1 MVEHKIGVAIVGEDK
16 ASGPIR
22 NVQSSLSNLD
32 KSAKTSLSNLDKS
45 AKTSAGGFNILGAAA
60 ATAAGFIVAEIGGK
74 AVSAVSDLT
83 KEMVKLG
90 LEQDRLAT
98 RSKNLYKNLGL
109 EKYQKEI
116 AKTIEQQSI
125 MTGMDDE
132 ELLSSYNKLLA
143 VTKDRTQATKLLA
156 LAQDMAAGSGENLE
170 SSTTSITNALMGQ
183 TRGLKQFGIDIEED
197 IFKATTFAGQIKML
211 EQEINKL
218 YAGAA
223 VEAGKSPAGIFAGFE
238 TAIENVKEMFGG
250 ELIERLA
257 PTLKSITDTINELAT
272 SGKLDPL
279 IESFGNL
286 VTSGVKLAKTVSKIL
301 MNIIGF
307 QNSQQAVEWL
317 TTTFERAAVVIDSM
331 ATSLERVRDIIAG
344 LDLST
349 RLQPLVNLLAG
360 ASNPGGLL
368 GLITG
373 DKALNN
379 RIAKENTNATKDN
392 TEAKEEE
399 TTSQK
404 KLSEENMSAAEKL
417 KLMKGTTQEVTAVTG
432 AFGNAMGSAIGTIG
446 SAMSYLGGGGYSSGC
461 GGGGGGSGCRTF
473 ATGTVMSGG
482 GNLVDPFGGGGGAS
496 GSPGML
502 WYNVLGNENAAAVAV
517 MGPRWASTV
526 TNVVRNSC
534 SGLVCSFEADGQT
547 FYGDGSG
554 SFTSVNDALITN
566 RGEVI
571 QFHPDDNIL
580 AFKDSSKLKGRGIV
594 INNTF
599 NINGSGDPDRIA
611 ELIMKKIEKIQRMS

>member
-1 MVEHKIGVAIVGEDK
+1 MVEHKLGVSIVGEDK

-22 NVQSSLSNLD
+22 NVQSALV
-32 KSAKTSLSNLDKS
+32 NLDKS
-45 AKTSAGGFNILGAAA
+45 AKTSAGGFNTLGAAA

-74 AVSAVSDLT
+74 AVSAVSDLA

-197 IFKATTFAGQIKML
+197 TFKATTFAGQIRML

-223 VEAGKSPAGIFAGFE
+223 GEAGKSPAGIFAGFE

-250 ELIERLA
+250 ELIESLA
-257 PTLKSITDTINELAT
+257 PSLKSITDTINELAT

-286 VTSGVKLAKTVSKIL
+286 VTSGVKLAETVSKIL
-301 MNIIGF
+301 MDFMGF

-317 TTTFERAAVVIDSM
+317 TTTFERVAVAIDLM
-331 ATSLERVRDIIAG
+331 ATSLKRIRDIIAG
-344 LDLST
+344 LDLS
-349 RLQPLVNLLAG
+349 RLQPLVNLFAG

-373 DKALNN
+373 DEALNN
-379 RIAKENTNATKDN
+379 RIAKKNKPNDDFTVVVDENTKATTRATFVVDSY
-392 TEAKEEE
+392 TES
-399 TTSQK
+399 TR
-404 KLSEENMSAAEKL
+404 SAAKGNSILESAAISAADSL
-417 KLMKGTTQEVTAVTG
+417 KSI
-432 AFGNAMGSAIGTIG
+432 FG
-446 SAMSYLGGGGYSSGC
+446 SSGK
-461 GGGGGGSGCRTF
+461 GSSGSGGCRTF
-473 ATGTVMSGG
+473 GTTVTVNAGGQEPLSNNVPNSGG
-482 GNLVDPFGGGGGAS
+482 RFDLFTA
-496 GSPGML
+496 
-502 WYNVLGNENAAAVAV
+502 
-517 MGPRWASTV
+517 
-526 TNVVRNSC
+526 TNQIFVP
-534 SGLVCSFEADGQT
+534 
-547 FYGDGSG
+547 
-554 SFTSVNDALITN
+554 DALITKKGDIV
-566 RGEVI
+566 R
-571 QFHPDDNIL
+571 FHPDDNIL
-580 AFKDSSKLKGRGIV
+580 AYQDPSSLRGGTGGNVSVV
-594 INNTF
+594 INV
-599 NINGSGDPDRIA
+599 NGSGDPDRVA

>member
-1 MVEHKIGVAIVGEDK
+1 MVEHKLGVSIVGEDK

-22 NVQSSLSNLD
+22 NVQSALV
-32 KSAKTSLSNLDKS
+32 NLDKS
-45 AKTSAGGFNILGAAA
+45 AKTSAGGFNTLGAAA
-60 ATAAGFIVAEIGGK
+60 ATAAGFIVAEIGEK

-170 SSTTSITNALMGQ
+170 SSTRSITNALMGQ
-183 TRGLKQFGIDIEED
+183 TRGLKRFGIDIEED
-197 IFKATTFAGQIKML
+197 TFKATTFAGQIRML

-238 TAIENVKEMFGG
+238 TAIENVKEMFGE
-250 ELIERLA
+250 ELIESLA

-279 IESFGNL
+279 IESFGKL
-286 VTSGVKLAKTVSKIL
+286 VTSGVKLAETVSKIL
-301 MNIIGF
+301 MDIMGF

-317 TTTFERAAVVIDSM
+317 TTTFERAAVAIDSM

-344 LDLST
+344 LDLS

-373 DKALNN
+373 DKALND

-404 KLSEENMSAAEKL
+404 KVSEENMSAAEKL

-432 AFGNAMGSAIGTIG
+432 AFGNAMGSAIGTIS
-446 SAMSYLGGGGYSSGC
+446 SAMRSLGGGGYSSGGGGC
-461 GGGGGGSGCRTF
+461 GGCMTYGTGTTIEGGGSFRSG
-473 ATGTVMSGG
+473 AYSGG
-482 GNLVDPFGGGGGAS
+482 PS

-502 WYNVLGNENAAAVAV
+502 WYNVLGNENAAFTASK
-517 MGPRWASTV
+517 GESWANTV
-526 TNVVRNSC
+526 SNVKRNSC
-534 SGLVCSFEADGQT
+534 SGLVCSFNAGGAT
-547 FYGDGSG
+547 YYA
-554 SFTSVNDALITN
+554 NDALIKKDGSIVN
-566 RGEVI
+566 
-571 QFHPDDNIL
+571 FHPDDNIL
-580 AFKDSSKLKGRGIV
+580 AFKEGSKLQGKSMV
-594 INNTF
+594 VNNTF
-599 NINGSGDPDRIA
+599 NISGSGDPDKIADEILKRINR
-611 ELIMKKIEKIQRMS
+611 ITRVGF

>member
-1 MVEHKIGVAIVGEDK
+1 MVEHKLGVSIVGEDK

-22 NVQSSLSNLD
+22 NVQSALV
-32 KSAKTSLSNLDKS
+32 NLDKS
-45 AKTSAGGFNILGAAA
+45 AKTSAGGFNTLGAAA
-60 ATAAGFIVAEIGGK
+60 AAAAGFIVAEIGGK

-197 IFKATTFAGQIKML
+197 TFKATTFAGQIRML

-223 VEAGKSPAGIFAGFE
+223 GEAGKSPAGIFAGFE
-238 TAIENVKEMFGG
+238 TAIENVKEMFGE
-250 ELIERLA
+250 ELIESLA

-286 VTSGVKLAKTVSKIL
+286 VTSGVKLAETVSKIL
-301 MNIIGF
+301 MDIMGF

-317 TTTFERAAVVIDSM
+317 TTTFERAAVATDSM
-331 ATSLERVRDIIAG
+331 ATSLERIRDIIAG
-344 LDLST
+344 LDLS

-379 RIAKENTNATKDN
+379 GIAKKNTEATKKN
-392 TEAKEEE
+392 TEAKEDEKD
-399 TTSQK
+399 SQE

-446 SAMSYLGGGGYSSGC
+446 SAMSYLGGGGYSSGGGGGC
-461 GGGGGGSGCRTF
+461 GGGGCRTY
-473 ATGTVMSGG
+473 ATGTVRSGS
-482 GNLVDPFGGGGGAS
+482 GNLVGGGGGAS

-502 WYNVLGNENAAAVAV
+502 WYNRLGNENAGVVAA
-517 MGPRWASTV
+517 MGEKWANTISSV
-526 TNVVRNSC
+526 TRSKC
-534 SGLVCSFEADGQT
+534 SGLVCNFTTSENTTIGGAPATVKGTYFNN
-547 FYGDGSG
+547 GSG
-554 SFTSVNDALITN
+554 SFTQTKREVIMNDALITK
-566 RGEVI
+566 RGDIVK
-571 QFHPDDNIL
+571 FHPDDNIL
-580 AFKDSSKLKGRGIV
+580 AYKGNGPKG
-594 INNTF
+594 
-599 NINGSGDPDRIA
+599 NISVNITVNGSGDPDRVA

>member
-32 KSAKTSLSNLDKS
+32 KSAKTS
-45 AKTSAGGFNILGAAA
+45 AGGFNTLGAAA
-60 ATAAGFIVAEIGGK
+60 ATAAGFIVAEIGMK

-223 VEAGKSPAGIFAGFE
+223 GEAGKSPAGIFAGFE
-238 TAIENVKEMFGG
+238 TAIENVKEMFGE
-250 ELIERLA
+250 ELIESLA

-279 IESFGNL
+279 VESFGNL
-286 VTSGVKLAKTVSKIL
+286 VTSGVKLAETVSKIL
-301 MNIIGF
+301 MDIMGF

-317 TTTFERAAVVIDSM
+317 TTTFERAAVAIDSM
-331 ATSLERVRDIIAG
+331 ATSLERVRDFIAG
-344 LDLST
+344 LDLS

-379 RIAKENTNATKDN
+379 RIAKENTNATKKN

-404 KLSEENMSAAEKL
+404 KVSEENMSAAEKL

-461 GGGGGGSGCRTF
+461 GGGGGCRTY

-482 GNLVDPFGGGGGAS
+482 GNLVGGGGGAS

-502 WYNVLGNENAAAVAV
+502 WYNVLGNENAAAVSV

-599 NINGSGDPDRIA
+599 NINGSGDPDRVA

>member
-1 MVEHKIGVAIVGEDK
+1 MVEHKLGVSIVGEDK

-22 NVQSSLSNLD
+22 NVQSALV
-32 KSAKTSLSNLDKS
+32 NLDKS
-45 AKTSAGGFNILGAAA
+45 AKTSADGFNTLGAAA

-74 AVSAVSDLT
+74 AVSAVSDLA

-197 IFKATTFAGQIKML
+197 IFKATTFAGQIRML

-223 VEAGKSPAGIFAGFE
+223 GEAGKSPAGIFAGFE
-238 TAIENVKEMFGG
+238 TAIENVKEMFGE
-250 ELIERLA
+250 ELIESLA

-286 VTSGVKLAKTVSKIL
+286 VTSGVKLAETVSKIL
-301 MNIIGF
+301 MDIMGF

-317 TTTFERAAVVIDSM
+317 TTTFERAAVAIDSM

-344 LDLST
+344 LDLS

-373 DKALNN
+373 DEALNN
-379 RIAKENTNATKDN
+379 RIAKKNTEATKDN

-404 KLSEENMSAAEKL
+404 KVSEENMSAAEKL

-446 SAMSYLGGGGYSSGC
+446 SAMRSLGGGGYSSGGGGGGGCSSGC
-461 GGGGGGSGCRTF
+461 GGGGGCRTYG
-473 ATGTVMSGG
+473 TGTTIEGGGSFRNGAYSGG
-482 GNLVDPFGGGGGAS
+482 PS

-502 WYNVLGNENAAAVAV
+502 WYNVLGNENAAFTASK
-517 MGPRWASTV
+517 GESWASTV
-526 TNVVRNSC
+526 SNVKRNSC
-534 SGLVCSFEADGQT
+534 SGLVCSFKADGQT

-599 NINGSGDPDRIA
+599 NINGSGDPDRVA

>member
-1 MVEHKIGVAIVGEDK
+1 MVEHKLGVSIVGEDK

-22 NVQSSLSNLD
+22 NVQSALV
-32 KSAKTSLSNLDKS
+32 NLDKS
-45 AKTSAGGFNILGAAA
+45 AKTSAGGFNTLGAAA
-60 ATAAGFIVAEIGGK
+60 ATAAGFIVAEIGGR
-74 AVSAVSDLT
+74 AVSAVSDLA

-197 IFKATTFAGQIKML
+197 TFKATTFAGQIRML

-223 VEAGKSPAGIFAGFE
+223 GEAGKSPAGIFAGFG
-238 TAIENVKEMFGG
+238 TAIENVKEMFGE
-250 ELIERLA
+250 ELIESLA

-286 VTSGVKLAKTVSKIL
+286 VTSGVKLAETVSKIL
-301 MNIIGF
+301 MDIMGF

-317 TTTFERAAVVIDSM
+317 TTTFERAAVATDSM
-331 ATSLERVRDIIAG
+331 ATSLERIRDIIAG
-344 LDLST
+344 LDLS

-360 ASNPGGLL
+360 VSNPGGLL

-373 DKALNN
+373 DEALNN
-379 RIAKENTNATKDN
+379 RIAKKNTEATKDN

-404 KLSEENMSAAEKL
+404 KVSEENMSAAEKL

-446 SAMSYLGGGGYSSGC
+446 SAMRSLGGGGYST
-461 GGGGGGSGCRTF
+461 GGGGGGGCRKYG
-473 ATGTVMSGG
+473 TGTTIEGGGSFRNGAYSGG
-482 GNLVDPFGGGGGAS
+482 PS
-496 GSPGML
+496 GSPGMA
-502 WYNVLGNENAAAVAV
+502 WYNRLGNENAGVVAA
-517 MGPRWASTV
+517 MGEKWANTI
-526 TNVVRNSC
+526 NSVELNDC
-534 SGLVCSFEADGQT
+534 SGLVCHFTTSENTTIGGAPATVKGT
-547 FYGDGSG
+547 FFNNGSG
-554 SFTSVNDALITN
+554 SFTQTKREVIMNDALITK
-566 RGEVI
+566 RGDIVK
-571 QFHPDDNIL
+571 FHPDDNIL
-580 AFKDSSKLKGRGIV
+580 AYKGNGPKG
-594 INNTF
+594 
-599 NINGSGDPDRIA
+599 NISVNITVNGSGDPDRVA

>member
-1 MVEHKIGVAIVGEDK
+1 MVEHKLGVSIVGEDK

-22 NVQSSLSNLD
+22 NVQSALV
-32 KSAKTSLSNLDKS
+32 NLDKS
-45 AKTSAGGFNILGAAA
+45 AKTSAGGFNTLGAAA

-74 AVSAVSDLT
+74 AVSAVSDLA

-197 IFKATTFAGQIKML
+197 TFKATTFAGQIRML

-238 TAIENVKEMFGG
+238 TAIENVKEMFGE
-250 ELIERLA
+250 ELIESLA

-286 VTSGVKLAKTVSKIL
+286 VTSGVKLAETVSKIL
-301 MNIIGF
+301 MDIMGF

-317 TTTFERAAVVIDSM
+317 TTTFERAAAAIDSM
-331 ATSLERVRDIIAG
+331 ATSLERIRDIIAG
-344 LDLST
+344 LDLS

-373 DKALNN
+373 DEALNN
-379 RIAKENTNATKDN
+379 RIAKKNTEATKDN

-404 KLSEENMSAAEKL
+404 KVSEENMSAAEKL

-446 SAMSYLGGGGYSSGC
+446 SAMRSLGGGGYSSG
-461 GGGGGGSGCRTF
+461 GGGGGGCSGGGGGCRTF
-473 ATGTVMSGG
+473 KSGSYTTDGHNESYSSGG
-482 GNLVDPFGGGGGAS
+482 GPS
-496 GSPGML
+496 SSPGMA
-502 WYNVLGNENAAAVAV
+502 WYNVLGNENAAWVASTKDAS
-517 MGPRWASTV
+517 WASTV
-526 TNVVRNSC
+526 SNVKRNSC
-534 SGLVCSFEADGQT
+534 SGLVCSFEAG
-547 FYGDGSG
+547 GSKYYA
-554 SFTSVNDALITN
+554 NDALITKQGAIVN
-566 RGEVI
+566 
-571 QFHPDDNIL
+571 FHPDDNIL
-580 AFKDSSKLKGRGIV
+580 AFKDGSKLQGKGVV

-599 NINGSGDPDRIA
+599 NINGNGDPDRIA

>member
-32 KSAKTSLSNLDKS
+32 KSAKTS
-45 AKTSAGGFNILGAAA
+45 AGGFNTLGAAA
-60 ATAAGFIVAEIGGK
+60 ATAAGFIVAEIGMK

-238 TAIENVKEMFGG
+238 TAIENVKEMFGE

-286 VTSGVKLAKTVSKIL
+286 VTSGVKLAETVSKIL
-301 MNIIGF
+301 MNITGF

-317 TTTFERAAVVIDSM
+317 TTTFERAAVAIDSM
-331 ATSLERVRDIIAG
+331 ATSLERVRDFIAG
-344 LDLST
+344 LDLS

-379 RIAKENTNATKDN
+379 RIAKENTNATKKN

-404 KLSEENMSAAEKL
+404 KVSEENMSAAEKL

-461 GGGGGGSGCRTF
+461 GGGGGCRTY

-482 GNLVDPFGGGGGAS
+482 GNLVGGGGGAS

-502 WYNVLGNENAAAVAV
+502 WYNVLGNENAAAVSV

-599 NINGSGDPDRIA
+599 NINGSGDPDRVA

>member
-1 MVEHKIGVAIVGEDK
+1 MVEHKLGVSIVGEDK

-22 NVQSSLSNLD
+22 NVQGALGGLER
-32 KSAKTSLSNLDKS
+32 
-45 AKTSAGGFNILGAAA
+45 SAGSVSSGLGAIGAAA
-60 ATAAGFIVAEIGGK
+60 STAAGFIVAEIGGK
-74 AVSAVSDLT
+74 AVSAVSDLA

-183 TRGLKQFGIDIEED
+183 TRGLKRFGIDIEED
-197 IFKATTFAGQIKML
+197 TFKATTFAGQIRML

-223 VEAGKSPAGIFAGFE
+223 GEAGKSPAGIFAGFE

-257 PTLKSITDTINELAT
+257 PTLKSITDTINELST

-286 VTSGVKLAKTVSKIL
+286 VTSGVKLAETVSKIL
-301 MNIIGF
+301 MDIMGF

-317 TTTFERAAVVIDSM
+317 TTTFERAAVAIDSM
-331 ATSLERVRDIIAG
+331 STSLERVRDIIAG
-344 LDLST
+344 LDLS

-404 KLSEENMSAAEKL
+404 KVSEENMSAAEKL

-446 SAMSYLGGGGYSSGC
+446 SAMRSLGGGGYSTC
-461 GGGGGGSGCRTF
+461 GGGGGCRTY
-473 ATGTVMSGG
+473 ATGTTIEGGGSFRSGAYSGG
-482 GNLVDPFGGGGGAS
+482 PS

-502 WYNVLGNENAAAVAV
+502 WYNVLGNENAAFTAS
-517 MGPRWASTV
+517 MGESWASTV
-526 TNVVRNSC
+526 SNVTRNSC

>member
-1 MVEHKIGVAIVGEDK
+1 MVEHKLGVSIVGEDK

-22 NVQSSLSNLD
+22 NVQGALGGLER
-32 KSAKTSLSNLDKS
+32 
-45 AKTSAGGFNILGAAA
+45 SAGSVSSGLGAIGAAA
-60 ATAAGFIVAEIGGK
+60 STAAGFIVAEIGGK
-74 AVSAVSDLT
+74 AVSAVSDLA

-183 TRGLKQFGIDIEED
+183 TRGLKRFGIDIEED
-197 IFKATTFAGQIKML
+197 TFKATTFAGQIRML

-223 VEAGKSPAGIFAGFE
+223 GEAGKSPAGIFAGFE

-257 PTLKSITDTINELAT
+257 PTLKSITDTINELST

-286 VTSGVKLAKTVSKIL
+286 VTSGVKLAETVSKIL
-301 MNIIGF
+301 MDIMGF

-317 TTTFERAAVVIDSM
+317 TTTFERAAVAIDSM
-331 ATSLERVRDIIAG
+331 STSLERVRDIIAG
-344 LDLST
+344 LDLS

-404 KLSEENMSAAEKL
+404 KVSEENMSAAEKL

-446 SAMSYLGGGGYSSGC
+446 SAMRSLGGGGYSTC
-461 GGGGGGSGCRTF
+461 GGGGGCRTY
-473 ATGTVMSGG
+473 ATGTTIEGGGSFRSGAYSGG
-482 GNLVDPFGGGGGAS
+482 PS

-502 WYNVLGNENAAAVAV
+502 WYNVLGNENAAFTASK
-517 MGPRWASTV
+517 GESWASTV
-526 TNVVRNSC
+526 SNVKRNSC

-580 AFKDSSKLKGRGIV
+580 AFKGNGPKG
-594 INNTF
+594 
-599 NINGSGDPDRIA
+599 NISVNITVNGAGDPDRIA

>member
-1 MVEHKIGVAIVGEDK
+1 MVEHKLGVSIVGEDK

-22 NVQSSLSNLD
+22 NVQSALV
-32 KSAKTSLSNLDKS
+32 NLDKS
-45 AKTSAGGFNILGAAA
+45 AKTSAGGFNTLGAAA
-60 ATAAGFIVAEIGGK
+60 AAAAGFIVAEIGGK
-74 AVSAVSDLT
+74 AVSAVSDLA

-197 IFKATTFAGQIKML
+197 IFKATTFAGQIRML

-223 VEAGKSPAGIFAGFE
+223 GEAGKSPAGIFAGFG

-286 VTSGVKLAKTVSKIL
+286 VTSGVKLAETVSKIS
-301 MNIIGF
+301 MDIMGF

-317 TTTFERAAVVIDSM
+317 TTTFERAAVAIDSM

-344 LDLST
+344 LDLS

-368 GLITG
+368 GLVTG

-379 RIAKENTNATKDN
+379 RIAKKN
-392 TEAKEEE
+392 TEAKEDEKAITLTLVQVGDAQRENTE
-399 TTSQK
+399 TTQRNTSAQLEQINAQRRATQESQ
-404 KLSEENMSAAEKL
+404 LMEKYL
-417 KLMKGTTQEVTAVTG
+417 KLQKSATSSVTSITG
-432 AFGNAMGSAIGTIG
+432 QFGNAMSSAISSVQGAL
-446 SAMSYLGGGGYSSGC
+446 SSLGGGSSGGGGGC
-461 GGGGGGSGCRTF
+461 GGGGCRTF
-473 ATGTVMSGG
+473 
-482 GNLVDPFGGGGGAS
+482 
-496 GSPGML
+496 
-502 WYNVLGNENAAAVAV
+502 
-517 MGPRWASTV
+517 
-526 TNVVRNSC
+526 
-534 SGLVCSFEADGQT
+534 
-547 FYGDGSG
+547 GSG
-554 SFTSVNDALITN
+554 SRISDGHSSSDEPFPGNHFSTILPVPDALITKK
-566 RGEVI
+566 GDVI
-571 QFHPDDNIL
+571 KFHPEDNIL
-580 AFKDSSKLKGRGIV
+580 AFKDPAAVRGKGGNISV
-594 INNTF
+594 TINV
-599 NINGSGDPDRIA
+599 NGARDPDRIA
-611 ELIMKKIEKIQRMS
+611 EEIMKKIEKIQRMS

>member
-1 MVEHKIGVAIVGEDK
+1 MVEHKLGVSIVGEDK

-22 NVQSSLSNLD
+22 NVQSALV
-32 KSAKTSLSNLDKS
+32 NLDKS
-45 AKTSAGGFNILGAAA
+45 AKTSAGGFNTLGAAA

-74 AVSAVSDLT
+74 AVSAVSDLA

-197 IFKATTFAGQIKML
+197 TFKATTFAGKIRML

-223 VEAGKSPAGIFAGFE
+223 GEAGKSPAGIFAGFE

-286 VTSGVKLAKTVSKIL
+286 VTSGVKLAETVSKIL
-301 MNIIGF
+301 MDIMGF

-317 TTTFERAAVVIDSM
+317 TTTFERAAVAIDSM

-344 LDLST
+344 LDLS

-368 GLITG
+368 GLVTG

-404 KLSEENMSAAEKL
+404 KVSEENMSAAEKL
-417 KLMKGTTQEVTAVTG
+417 KLMRGTTQEVTAVTG

-446 SAMSYLGGGGYSSGC
+446 SAMRSLGGGGYSSGGC
-461 GGGGGGSGCRTF
+461 GGGGCRTY
-473 ATGTVMSGG
+473 ATGTTVEGGGSFRNGAYSGG
-482 GNLVDPFGGGGGAS
+482 PS

-502 WYNVLGNENAAAVAV
+502 WYNVLGNENAAYT
-517 MGPRWASTV
+517 ASKGESFANSV
-526 TNVVRNSC
+526 TNVTRNSG
-534 SGLVCSFEADGQT
+534 SGLVCSFKAGGQT

-580 AFKDSSKLKGRGIV
+580 AFKGNGPKG
-594 INNTF
+594 
-599 NINGSGDPDRIA
+599 NISVNITVNGAGDPDRVA

>member
-1 MVEHKIGVAIVGEDK
+1 MVEHKLGVSIVGEDK

-22 NVQSSLSNLD
+22 NVQGALGGLER
-32 KSAKTSLSNLDKS
+32 
-45 AKTSAGGFNILGAAA
+45 SAGSVSSGLGAIGAAA
-60 ATAAGFIVAEIGGK
+60 STAAGFIVAEIGGK
-74 AVSAVSDLT
+74 AVSAVSDLA

-183 TRGLKQFGIDIEED
+183 TRGLKRFGIDIEED
-197 IFKATTFAGQIKML
+197 IFKATTFAGQIRML

-238 TAIENVKEMFGG
+238 TAIENVKEMFGE

-279 IESFGNL
+279 VESFGNL
-286 VTSGVKLAKTVSKIL
+286 VQKV
-301 MNIIGF
+301 
-307 QNSQQAVEWL
+307 VEMGSEIWDL
-317 TTTFERAAVVIDSM
+317 TKA
-331 ATSLERVRDIIAG
+331 IAG
-344 LDLST
+344 VTNNEEAILAIANAFDRVGYCVSELNKLLDKTAYHIDKLNLDKVAAFILSG
-349 RLQPLVNLLAG
+349 LPGVNLWNWAG
-360 ASNPGGLL
+360 AGVEAQSNTTSSGNP
-368 GLITG
+368 T
-373 DKALNN
+373 K
-379 RIAKENTNATKDN
+379 KNTEATKKN
-392 TEAKEEE
+392 TEAKEDEKD
-399 TTSQK
+399 SQK

-446 SAMSYLGGGGYSSGC
+446 SAMSYLGGGGYSSG
-461 GGGGGGSGCRTF
+461 GGGGGGCRTY
-473 ATGTVMSGG
+473 GTCTTIEGGGSFRSGAYSGG
-482 GNLVDPFGGGGGAS
+482 PS

-502 WYNVLGNENAAAVAV
+502 WYNVLGNENAAFTASK
-517 MGPRWASTV
+517 GGSWASTV
-526 TNVVRNSC
+526 SNVKRNSC
-534 SGLVCSFEADGQT
+534 SGLVCSFEAGGQT

-599 NINGSGDPDRIA
+599 NINGSGDPDRVA

>member
-1 MVEHKIGVAIVGEDK
+1 MVEHKLGVSIVGEDK

-22 NVQSSLSNLD
+22 NVQSALV
-32 KSAKTSLSNLDKS
+32 NLDKS
-45 AKTSAGGFNILGAAA
+45 AKTSAGGFNTLGAAA

-74 AVSAVSDLT
+74 AVSAVSDLA

-197 IFKATTFAGQIKML
+197 TFKATTFAGQIRML

-238 TAIENVKEMFGG
+238 TAIENVKEMFGE
-250 ELIERLA
+250 ELVVTIGPALQE
-257 PTLKSITDTINELAT
+257 ITTRINELAT

-279 IESFGNL
+279 VESFGNL
-286 VTSGVKLAKTVSKIL
+286 AQKVVEMGSEIWDLTKA
-301 MNIIGF
+301 IIGVTNNEEAILAIANAF
-307 QNSQQAVEWL
+307 DRVGYCVSELNKLLDKTAYYIDKLNLDKV
-317 TTTFERAAVVIDSM
+317 AAFIG
-331 ATSLERVRDIIAG
+331 AG
-344 LDLST
+344 T
-349 RLQPLVNLLAG
+349 PLGAFWNWAG
-360 ASNPGGLL
+360 AGVEAQSNTTSSGNP
-368 GLITG
+368 T
-373 DKALNN
+373 K
-379 RIAKENTNATKDN
+379 KNTEATKDN

-404 KLSEENMSAAEKL
+404 KVSEENMSAAEKL
-417 KLMKGTTQEVTAVTG
+417 KLMRGTTQEVTAATG

-446 SAMSYLGGGGYSSGC
+446 SAMRSLGGGGYSSGGC
-461 GGGGGGSGCRTF
+461 GGGGCRTYETGTTIEGGGSFRSG
-473 ATGTVMSGG
+473 AYSGG
-482 GNLVDPFGGGGGAS
+482 PS

-502 WYNVLGNENAAAVAV
+502 WYNVLGNENAAAVAAR
-517 MGPRWASTV
+517 GESWASTV
-526 TNVVRNSC
+526 SNVKRNRC

-599 NINGSGDPDRIA
+599 NINGSGDPDRVA

>member
-1 MVEHKIGVAIVGEDK
+1 MVEHKLGVSIVGEDK

-22 NVQSSLSNLD
+22 NVQSALV
-32 KSAKTSLSNLDKS
+32 NLDKS
-45 AKTSAGGFNILGAAA
+45 AKTSAGGFNTLGAAA

-197 IFKATTFAGQIKML
+197 TFKATTFAGQIRML

-238 TAIENVKEMFGG
+238 TAIENVKEMFGE
-250 ELIERLA
+250 ELIESLA

-286 VTSGVKLAKTVSKIL
+286 VTSGVKLAETVSKIL
-301 MNIIGF
+301 MDIMGF

-317 TTTFERAAVVIDSM
+317 TTTFERAAVAIDSM
-331 ATSLERVRDIIAG
+331 ATSLERIRDIIAG
-344 LDLST
+344 LDLS

-404 KLSEENMSAAEKL
+404 KVSEENMSAAEKL

-446 SAMSYLGGGGYSSGC
+446 SAMRSLGGGGYST
-461 GGGGGGSGCRTF
+461 GGGGGGGCRKYG
-473 ATGTVMSGG
+473 TGTTIEGGGSFRNGAYSGG
-482 GNLVDPFGGGGGAS
+482 PS

-502 WYNVLGNENAAAVAV
+502 WYNRLGNENAGVVAA
-517 MGPRWASTV
+517 MGEKWANTI
-526 TNVVRNSC
+526 NSVELNDC
-534 SGLVCSFEADGQT
+534 TGLVCHFTTSENTTIGGAPATVKGTYFNN
-547 FYGDGSG
+547 GSG
-554 SFTSVNDALITN
+554 SFTQTKREVIMNDALITK
-566 RGEVI
+566 RGDIVK
-571 QFHPDDNIL
+571 FHPDDNIM
-580 AFKDSSKLKGRGIV
+580 AFKGNGPKG
-594 INNTF
+594 
-599 NINGSGDPDRIA
+599 NISVNITVNGAGDPDRVA

>member
-1 MVEHKIGVAIVGEDK
+1 MVEHKLGVSIVGEDK

-22 NVQSSLSNLD
+22 NVQSALV
-32 KSAKTSLSNLDKS
+32 NLDKS
-45 AKTSAGGFNILGAAA
+45 AKTSAGGFNTLGAAA
-60 ATAAGFIVAEIGGK
+60 ATAAGFIVAEIGGR
-74 AVSAVSDLT
+74 AVSAVSDLA

-197 IFKATTFAGQIKML
+197 TFKATTFAGQIRML

-223 VEAGKSPAGIFAGFE
+223 GEAGKSPAGIFAGFE

-250 ELIERLA
+250 ELIESLA

-286 VTSGVKLAKTVSKIL
+286 VTSGVKLAETVSKIL
-301 MNIIGF
+301 MDIMGF

-317 TTTFERAAVVIDSM
+317 TTTFERAAAATDSM
-331 ATSLERVRDIIAG
+331 ATSLERIRDIIAG
-344 LDLST
+344 LDLS

-368 GLITG
+368 GLVTG

-404 KLSEENMSAAEKL
+404 KVSEENMSAAEKL

-432 AFGNAMGSAIGTIG
+432 AFGNAMGSAIGTIS
-446 SAMSYLGGGGYSSGC
+446 SAMRSLGGGGYST
-461 GGGGGGSGCRTF
+461 GGGGGGCSTGGGGGGCRTY
-473 ATGTVMSGG
+473 ATGTVRSGS
-482 GNLVDPFGGGGGAS
+482 GNLVGGGGGAS
-496 GSPGML
+496 GSPGMA
-502 WYNVLGNENAAAVAV
+502 WYNVLGNENAGVVAA
-517 MGPRWASTV
+517 MGESWASTV
-526 TNVVRNSC
+526 SNVTRNSC

>member
-1 MVEHKIGVAIVGEDK
+1 MVEHKLGVSIVGEDK

-22 NVQSSLSNLD
+22 NVQSALV
-32 KSAKTSLSNLDKS
+32 NLDKS
-45 AKTSAGGFNILGAAA
+45 AKTSAGGFNTLGAAA

-183 TRGLKQFGIDIEED
+183 TRGLKRFGIDIEED

-238 TAIENVKEMFGG
+238 TAIENVKEMFGE
-250 ELIERLA
+250 ELIESLA
-257 PTLKSITDTINELAT
+257 PALKSITDTINELST

-286 VTSGVKLAKTVSKIL
+286 VTSGVKLAETVSKIL
-301 MNIIGF
+301 MDIMGF

-317 TTTFERAAVVIDSM
+317 TTTFERAAVAIDSM
-331 ATSLERVRDIIAG
+331 STSLERVRDIIAG
-344 LDLST
+344 LDLS
-349 RLQPLVNLLAG
+349 RLQPLVNLLAW

-379 RIAKENTNATKDN
+379 GIAKENTNATKDN

-446 SAMSYLGGGGYSSGC
+446 SAMSYLGGGGYSSC
-461 GGGGGGSGCRTF
+461 GGGGGGCRTF

-502 WYNVLGNENAAAVAV
+502 WYNVLGNENAAAVSV
-517 MGPRWASTV
+517 MGESWASTV
-526 TNVVRNSC
+526 SNVTRNSC

-599 NINGSGDPDRIA
+599 NINGSGDPDRVA

>member
-1 MVEHKIGVAIVGEDK
+1 MVEHKLGVSIVGEDK

-22 NVQSSLSNLD
+22 NVQSALV
-32 KSAKTSLSNLDKS
+32 NLDKS
-45 AKTSAGGFNILGAAA
+45 AKTSAGGFNTLGAAA

-74 AVSAVSDLT
+74 AVSAVSDLA

-197 IFKATTFAGQIKML
+197 TFKATTFAGQIRML

-223 VEAGKSPAGIFAGFE
+223 GEAGKSPAGIFAGFE

-286 VTSGVKLAKTVSKIL
+286 VTSGVKLAETVSKIL
-301 MNIIGF
+301 MDIMGF

-317 TTTFERAAVVIDSM
+317 TTTFERAAVAIDSI

-344 LDLST
+344 LDLS

-379 RIAKENTNATKDN
+379 GIAKKNTEATKKN

-404 KLSEENMSAAEKL
+404 KVSEENMSAAEKL

-446 SAMSYLGGGGYSSGC
+446 SAMRSLGGGGYSSGGC
-461 GGGGGGSGCRTF
+461 GGGGCRTY
-473 ATGTVMSGG
+473 ATGTVRSGG
-482 GNLVDPFGGGGGAS
+482 GNFVGGGGGAS

-502 WYNVLGNENAAAVAV
+502 WYNVLGNENAAAVSA
-517 MGPRWASTV
+517 MGPQWASTV

-534 SGLVCSFEADGQT
+534 SGLVCSFEAGGQK
-547 FYGDGSG
+547 FYGDGAGGYS
-554 SFTSVNDALITN
+554 SVNDALITSK
-566 RGEVI
+566 GDVI

-580 AFKDSSKLKGRGIV
+580 AFKDGSKLQGKGVV

-599 NINGSGDPDRIA
+599 NINGNGDPDRIA

>member
-32 KSAKTSLSNLDKS
+32 KSAKTS
-45 AKTSAGGFNILGAAA
+45 AGGFNTLGAAA

-223 VEAGKSPAGIFAGFE
+223 GEAGKSPAGIFAGFE
-238 TAIENVKEMFGG
+238 TAIENVKEMFGEG
-250 ELIERLA
+250 LIERLA

-286 VTSGVKLAKTVSKIL
+286 VTSGVKLAETVSKIL
-301 MNIIGF
+301 MNIMGF

-317 TTTFERAAVVIDSM
+317 TTTFERTAVAIDSM
-331 ATSLERVRDIIAG
+331 ATSLKRARDFIAG
-344 LDLST
+344 LDLS

-373 DKALNN
+373 DKAWNN

-417 KLMKGTTQEVTAVTG
+417 KLMRGTTQEVTAVTG

-446 SAMSYLGGGGYSSGC
+446 SAMSYLGGGGYSSC
-461 GGGGGGSGCRTF
+461 GGGGGGCRTF

-482 GNLVDPFGGGGGAS
+482 GNLVGGGGGAS

-502 WYNVLGNENAAAVAV
+502 WYNVLGNENAAAVLV
-517 MGPRWASTV
+517 MGESWASTV
-526 TNVVRNSC
+526 SNVTRNSC

>member
-32 KSAKTSLSNLDKS
+32 KSAKTS
-45 AKTSAGGFNILGAAA
+45 AGGFNTLGAAA

-223 VEAGKSPAGIFAGFE
+223 GEAGKSPAGIFAGFE
-238 TAIENVKEMFGG
+238 TAIENVKEMFGE
-250 ELIERLA
+250 ELIESLA

-279 IESFGNL
+279 VESFGNL
-286 VTSGVKLAKTVSKIL
+286 VTSGVKLAETVSKIL
-301 MNIIGF
+301 MDIMGF

-317 TTTFERAAVVIDSM
+317 TTTFERAAVAIDSM
-331 ATSLERVRDIIAG
+331 ATSLERVRDFIAG
-344 LDLST
+344 LDLS

-379 RIAKENTNATKDN
+379 RIAKENTNATKKN

-404 KLSEENMSAAEKL
+404 KVSEENMSAAEKL

-461 GGGGGGSGCRTF
+461 GGGGGCRTY

-482 GNLVDPFGGGGGAS
+482 GNLVGGGGGAS

-502 WYNVLGNENAAAVAV
+502 WYNVLGNENAAAVSV

-599 NINGSGDPDRIA
+599 NINGSGDPDRVA